1 MRDTRGED
9 ADDSSGALKTPQE
22 DFFSPMGR
30 ESNEPFGSPK
40 LEMKPREL
48 GLRSARPGEGVY
60 KLVVFL
66 NNEETSM
73 CQGFVGS
80 KKEKF
85 CTLHPDS
92 CAVGSHSTKGPVRPN
107 TVYVAKSETTAM
119 LEPSLLAFLAEKS
132 AVFQLHGGNVHPMV
146 TWKALFDCIVAI
158 LLVDT
163 SDSPFI
169 TEDDS
174 KGLIE
179 ESIRL
184 SNPTPK
190 RVRLT
195 REKDWRDQQGM
206 DLESCIKSSKEA
218 FEKAEAEL
226 SKLHTSLTLVASLT
240 GRPKRD
246 VNDGSAWAA
255 IERMDDR
262 IDALDSDLGTTQMEV
277 GGARDGL
284 RRCETSVSK
293 IGRKTER
300 VTQYVRSF
308 EQFGAVDKIRT
319 LEGKVTTLSSQNA
332 QLASDMHR
340 LVGAVSSLMDR
351 GLSGERPVGIDTLPN
366 ARLEAL
372 ERSMAAQITEMKAL
386 VSGSGIL
393 RFGKWNLD
401 GVASC

>member
-1 MRDTRGED
+1 
-9 ADDSSGALKTPQE
+9 
-22 DFFSPMGR
+22 
-30 ESNEPFGSPK
+30 
-40 LEMKPREL
+40 
-48 GLRSARPGEGVY
+48 
-60 KLVVFL
+60 
-66 NNEETSM
+66 
-73 CQGFVGS
+73 
-80 KKEKF
+80 
-85 CTLHPDS
+85 
-92 CAVGSHSTKGPVRPN
+92 
-107 TVYVAKSETTAM
+107 
-119 LEPSLLAFLAEKS
+119 
-132 AVFQLHGGNVHPMV
+132 
-146 TWKALFDCIVAI
+146 
-158 LLVDT
+158 
-163 SDSPFI
+163 
-169 TEDDS
+169 
-174 KGLIE
+174 
-179 ESIRL
+179 
-184 SNPTPK
+184 
-190 RVRLT
+190 
-195 REKDWRDQQGM
+195 M